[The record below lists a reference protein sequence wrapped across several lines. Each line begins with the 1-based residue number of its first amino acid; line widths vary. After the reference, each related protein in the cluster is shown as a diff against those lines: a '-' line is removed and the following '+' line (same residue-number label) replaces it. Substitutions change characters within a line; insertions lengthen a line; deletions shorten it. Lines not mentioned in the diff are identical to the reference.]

1 MTSIVNYKLST
12 INNIYFLLLL
22 FCTQLIINTF
32 FFLIVRTSLSRTDW
46 GWHSICSRFRCFLI
60 YMHTLTHSTKRMH
73 TQIINSE
80 TYPLVIRFLLTL
92 KLSASLSHSASF
104 GIKKKKKWNPR
115 LINTRCSH
123 NWLPLKVFFFISF
136 SKLSSSGVF
145 SQIMPSMS
153 VIKSIS
159 RSTCQIITILLVRYK
174 HFRKIFILFVFLF
187 QSHFLVDDKQ

>member
-123 NWLPLKVFFFISF
+123 NWLPLKVFFF
-136 SKLSSSGVF
+136 
-145 SQIMPSMS
+145 
-153 VIKSIS
+153 
-159 RSTCQIITILLVRYK
+159 Y
-174 HFRKIFILFVFLF
+174 ILFKIVFKWSFFPDNAVNVRNKKYFSLDLSNYDNPPCPLQTF
-187 QSHFLVDDKQ
+187 QKNIYTFCIPLSIAFFSWR